1 MISAQEAHDLGLV
14 NRVFAHDTLME
25 EAMAIAERIASGPL
39 VSYRYMK
46 ANINASTMV
55 DFRTMLDREAETHLR
70 CGQTEDH
77 KEGVAAFME
86 KRQPVFRG
94 R

>member
-1 MISAQEAHDLGLV
+1 MLNAAEALRIGLV
-14 NRVFAHDTLME
+14 NRVFAHDQLMNDALE
-25 EAMAIAERIASGPL
+25 LAERIASGPL

-46 ANINASTMV
+46 ANVNASGGV

-77 KEGVAAFME
+77 QEGVNAFMD

>member
-1 MISAQEAHDLGLV
+1 
-14 NRVFAHDTLME
+14 
-25 EAMAIAERIASGPL
+25 
-39 VSYRYMK
+39 MK
-46 ANINASTMV
+46 ANVNASGGV

-77 KEGVAAFME
+77 KEGVNAFMD
-86 KRQPVFRG
+86 KRQPTFRG

>member
-1 MISAQEAHDLGLV
+1 
-14 NRVFAHDTLME
+14 
-25 EAMAIAERIASGPL
+25 MAIAERIASGPL

-46 ANINASTMV
+46 ANVNLASTV
-55 DFRTMLDREAETHLR
+55 DYRTMLDRETETHLR
-70 CGQTEDH
+70 CGQTDDH

-86 KRQPVFRG
+86 KRPPNFKG